1 MTREVAWYD
10 LTLAPE
16 LANWNIQG
24 SAYEFIQN
32 QCGLSLSHADQTI
45 EAAMSNTEE
54 ILAFGFNEPIP
65 CLLLKRKT
73 YTSTGLMVEYVEG
86 TFRGDAYT
94 YRITLRLNEQ
104 S

>member
-1 MTREVAWYD
+1 MLRFLTAHLQLNFLKLVRLRLGDDNPMTREVAWYD

-45 EAAMSNTEE
+45 EV
-54 ILAFGFNEPIP
+54 
-65 CLLLKRKT
+65 T
-73 YTSTGLMVEYVEG
+73 YE
-86 TFRGDAYT
+86 
-94 YRITLRLNEQ
+94 
-104 S
+104 